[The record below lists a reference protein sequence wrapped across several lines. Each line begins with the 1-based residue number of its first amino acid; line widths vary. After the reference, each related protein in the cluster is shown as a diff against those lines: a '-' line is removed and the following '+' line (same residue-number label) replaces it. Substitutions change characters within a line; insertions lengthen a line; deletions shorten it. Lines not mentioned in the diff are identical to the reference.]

1 MASTR
6 ETKNEAT
13 EAIASIGLAAA
24 HASFQAREVG
34 VDDLLVARD
43 REQQRDVDVDA
54 ARGQLLDR
62 RHAGLGGG
70 DLDHHVRPCE
80 PVPQLDGLLDG
91 GRGVVG
97 EVGRALEGDEPVAPG
112 ARVVG
117 GAQQVGGAADV
128 LEREL
133 EEQLLRVTD
142 TGGDRGAKL
151 VVVAVGARDRLGE
164 DRRVRG
170 RAGDGAV
177 GDQRRERAAV
187 EQLARE
193 RVEPDR
199 DACVLQLLEA
209 VHAAVPPS
217 IGCELLERHVGVGEA
232 PVVDGRRA
240 RG

>member
-13 EAIASIGLAAA
+13 EAIASIGVAAA

-43 REQQRDVDVDA
+43 REQQRDVDVDP

-62 RHAGLGGG
+62 RHPGVRGG
-70 DLDHHVRPCE
+70 DLDHHVGSFE

-112 ARVVG
+112 ARVVDG
-117 GAQQVGGAADV
+117 PQQVGGPADV

-142 TGGDRGAKL
+142 TGGDALRE
-151 VVVAVGARDRLGE
+151 VGRHSG
-164 DRRVRG
+164 
-170 RAGDGAV
+170 
-177 GDQRRERAAV
+177 
-187 EQLARE
+187 
-193 RVEPDR
+193 
-199 DACVLQLLEA
+199 
-209 VHAAVPPS
+209 PS
-217 IGCELLERHVGVGEA
+217 
-232 PVVDGRRA
+232 P
-240 RG
+240 